1 MPVVGGLPVGVLQ
14 GPGRQERGARD
25 QDERA
30 AGENT
35 GGAALNI
42 LG

>member
-1 MPVVGGLPVGVLQ
+1 MGVLQ
-14 GPGRQERGARD
+14 GSRGQERGARD

-30 AGENT
+30 ARENT
-35 GGAALNI
+35 GGAAFNI